1 MQALSPVTLPFASL
15 QDPRLFESTLGFS
28 SRVLELSVVQGLLS
42 PSPRHARVLW
52 AGTEGYLSLTLLLEE
67 LSTWVA
73 GARGG
78 WAGALGLGLP
88 LKV

>member
-1 MQALSPVTLPFASL
+1 MQALSPVTLPFTSL

-28 SRVLELSVVQGLLS
+28 SRVLELSVVRRLAFPL
-42 PSPRHARVLW
+42 PSACSCAVGGDSGVLVSD
-52 AGTEGYLSLTLLLEE
+52 TLTEE
-67 LSTWVA
+67 LSTWVV